1 MKKLLS
7 TMLAIVMILTAIFAV
22 DLSAFAKTF
31 TDADIKENVSV
42 GATPYVDENVVIT
55 EKGGYLLYMVT
66 ADEAGYYTFK
76 KTDVAGGSS
85 VDAYGYLLSPDNL
98 DTDKAIAYNDDARYD
113 CTINYYLNA
122 GEKICFAV
130 RYLSKT
136 VTDKPFNVNIGK
148 VEGKVIND
156 VVYEK
161 TTETIAGV
169 STDVYHVTGYV
180 LPSLSNAVIESEIDG
195 IPVTE
200 ISDDAFYECYTI
212 KSVVIPGSVKLI
224 NTGAFGNCTK
234 LESVVFN
241 EGLEKIKPD
250 AFNNTKIES
259 INLPSTVS
267 SVDVYA
273 FNRASKL
280 SAITVA
286 EENAYY
292 KAIDNVLYTKD
303 GTKLVLSAPA
313 KTGSLTVPD
322 GVTSIGEMAVAYSQ
336 LSSVTLPDS
345 VETIGAYAFQYCSN
359 LENIDLGQG
368 LKTIWERVF
377 SSDIKLISIELP
389 DTLVTIGNGAFRY
402 SGIYSVNIPSSV
414 TKIYTNAFSG
424 CDNLQAAVI
433 NNAETVID
441 SNAFSNSTTK
451 LCGHDPSTAKTY
463 AEANGMEFVSIDLGV
478 GEECSHLYYNDKV
491 VSAPTCQAEGIMST
505 KCAICGQ
512 AGENA
517 VTPKLN
523 HYYSAIGICKDCGE
537 RSENRADIALNQSTD
552 YTISQKN
559 KWIRVIYPVEND
571 GQYNVTLSN
580 IDSNIDYYCFDTV
593 DEDLTYGPYIENTT
607 GGTFDLTKGSYIS
620 IYVEGPVGST
630 FTAKIECCHSNVTE
644 IPAVAATCTKAG
656 KTSGVK
662 CSACNEIITA
672 PTTVAAKGHSYKTYT
687 TKATTSKNGSVVTKC
702 TVCGAVKSKSTI
714 YYPKTIS
721 LSTTSYTYNGK
732 VKTPSVTVKDS
743 KGKTLKKNTDYT
755 VSYAKGRKN
764 VGKYAVKIT
773 FKGKYSGTKT
783 LYFTIKPKSTSISS
797 VSAKSKGFTVKWKK
811 QSTQTTGYQI
821 QYSTSSKF
829 TNAKTVTVGKNS
841 TTSKTI
847 SKLKAKKKYY
857 VRVRTYKTVKINGKA
872 TKIYSS
878 WSKYK
883 AVTTKK

>member
-7 TMLAIVMILTAIFAV
+7 TLLAFVMILTAVFTV
-22 DLSAFAKTF
+22 DLSAFAKAF

-55 EKGGYLLYMVT
+55 EEGGYLLYMVT

-76 KTDVAGGSS
+76 KTNVAGGSS

-98 DTDKAIAYNDDARYD
+98 NTDEAIVYNNDARND

-122 GEKICFAV
+122 GEQICFAV
-130 RYLSKT
+130 RYYNST
-136 VTDKPFNVNIGK
+136 DVDKPFNVNIGK

-180 LPSLSNAVIESEIDG
+180 LPSLSDAVIESEIDG

-200 ISDDAFYECYTI
+200 ISSMAFVGCYTI

-224 NTGAFGNCTK
+224 DYYAFYNCAK

-241 EGLEKIKPD
+241 EGLEKIKSD

-259 INLPSTVS
+259 IHLPSTVS
-267 SVDVYA
+267 SVNVYA
-273 FNRASKL
+273 FHRSSKL

-345 VETIGAYAFQYCSN
+345 VETIGAYAFIDCSN

-368 LKTIWERVF
+368 LKTIWERAF
-377 SSDIKLISIELP
+377 SSDMKLISIELP

-451 LCGHDPSTAKTY
+451 LCGHDSSTAKTY
-463 AEANGMEFVSIDLGV
+463 AEANSMEFVSIDLGV

-491 VSAPTCQAEGIMST
+491 VSAPTCQAEGVMST

-512 AGENA
+512 AGENTA
-517 VTPKLN
+517 IPKLN
-523 HYYSAIGICKDCGE
+523 HYYSSIGICKDCGQ

-552 YTISQKN
+552 YTITQTN

-580 IDSNIDYYCFDTV
+580 IDPNIEYYCFDTV
-593 DEDLTYGPYIENTT
+593 DEDLTYGPYIENTI
-607 GGTFDLTKGSYIS
+607 GATFNLTKGSYIS
-620 IYVEGPVGST
+620 IYVEGPVDST
-630 FTAKIECCHSNVTE
+630 FTAKVECCHSILTE

-656 KTSGVK
+656 NTSGVK

-672 PTTVAAKGHSYKTYT
+672 PTAVAAKGHSYKTYT

-702 TVCGAVKSKSTI
+702 TACGAVKSTQTI
-714 YYPKTIS
+714 ARVSSVK

-755 VSYAKGRKN
+755 VSYAKGRKY

-773 FKGKYSGTKT
+773 FKGNYSGTKT
-783 LYFTIKPKSTSISS
+783 LYFYIKPKTTSISS
-797 VSAKSKGFTVKWKK
+797 LTAGSKKFTVKWKK
-811 QSTQTTGYQI
+811 QATQTTGYQI

-829 TNAKTVTVGKNS
+829 TNAKTVTISKNG

-847 SKLKAKKKYY
+847 SKLSGKKKYY
-857 VRVRTYKTVKINGKA
+857 VRVRTYKVVKINGKA
-872 TKIYSS
+872 TKIYSG
-878 WSKYK
+878 WSKAKY
-883 AVTTKK
+883 VTTKK

>member
-22 DLSAFAKTF
+22 DFSAFAKAF

-42 GATPYVDENVVIT
+42 GTTPYADENVVIT
-55 EKGGYLLYMVT
+55 EEGGYLLYMVT

-76 KTDVAGGSS
+76 KTNVAGGPS

-98 DTDKAIAYNDDARYD
+98 DTEEPIAYNDDGRND

-122 GEKICFAV
+122 GEQICFAV
-130 RYLSKT
+130 RYFNSK

-148 VEGKVIND
+148 VEGKVVND

-180 LPSLSNAVIESEIDG
+180 LPSLSDAVIVSEIDG

-200 ISDDAFYECYTI
+200 ISSRAFYSCYTI

-224 NTGAFGNCTK
+224 GICVFGNCTK

-241 EGLEKIKPD
+241 EGLEKIDAD
-250 AFNNTKIES
+250 AFDDTNIES

-267 SVDVYA
+267 SVDVST
-273 FNRASKL
+273 FNSASKL

-286 EENAYY
+286 EESAYY

-322 GVTSIGEMAVAYSQ
+322 GVSSIGNMAVSYSM

-345 VETIGAYAFQYCSN
+345 VEAIGPYAFYYCPN

-368 LKTIWERVF
+368 LKTIDDSAF
-377 SSDIKLISIELP
+377 SYDKKLISIELP
-389 DTLVTIGNGAFRY
+389 DTLVSIGNGAFKY

-414 TKIYTNAFSG
+414 TTIYTNAFSS
-424 CDNLQAAVI
+424 CANLQVAII
-433 NNAETVID
+433 NNDETVIN
-441 SNAFSNSTTK
+441 SNAFSNSKNK

-478 GEECSHLYYNDKV
+478 DEECSHLYYTDKV
-491 VSAPTCQAEGIMST
+491 VSFPTCQAEGVMST

-512 AGENA
+512 AGENTI
-517 VTPKLN
+517 TPKLN

-552 YTISQKN
+552 YTITQTNGWMK
-559 KWIRVIYPVEND
+559 IIYPVEND
-571 GQYNVTLSN
+571 GQYNITLSN
-580 IDSNIDYYCFDTV
+580 IDSNIEYYDFETIA
-593 DEDLTYGPYIENTT
+593 EDLTYGPDYNENKTS
-607 GGTFDLTKGSYIS
+607 GTFNLTKGSYIG
-620 IYVEGPVGST
+620 ILVAGPVGST

-687 TKATTSKNGSVVTKC
+687 TKATVSKNGSVVTKC

-721 LSTTSYTYNGK
+721 LSTTSYTYDGK
-732 VKTPSVTVKDS
+732 VKTPSVTIKDS

-797 VSAKSKGFTVKWKK
+797 LTAGSKKFTVKWKK
-811 QSTQTTGYQI
+811 QATQTTGYQI

-829 TNAKTVTVGKNS
+829 TSSKTVTVSSYK

-847 SKLKAKKKYY
+847 SKLKGKKKYY
-857 VRVRTYKTVKINGKA
+857 VRVRTYKTVGK
-872 TKIYSS
+872 TKYYSS
-878 WSKYK
+878 WSKAK
-883 AVTTKK
+883 SVTTKK